1 MSHRSPLAALP
12 AGYVLRR
19 PRTADLDEAYDLISA
34 AAIAESGERYF
45 TRDDISGQWAAPDF
59 ELERDAWLVATP
71 DGTLAAFGHLGHGGY
86 TQHFGFGA
94 VHPDHASRGLGTYLL
109 RVEEARAREHAM
121 PAPPDARVSLI
132 FWLSTLNQPAL
143 RLAAHEG
150 YAPVR
155 RFWRMRLR
163 LGDTPPEPPAWPE
176 GIVPRTFVPGRDE
189 QAVYEA
195 LRTAFADHWG
205 TPVPPFDEW
214 LARYVQQE
222 GFDPSLWLIA
232 MAGDAIVGLALCRP
246 YVEMGWVGD
255 LGVLPAWRHRGLGLA
270 LLRAAIAE
278 FWRRGEHTVGLG
290 VDAANPTGATRLYEH
305 VGMQTYQA
313 WDVYEKVLHE
323 ESVRETPS

>member
-1 MSHRSPLAALP
+1 MSGMLAPATPP

-19 PRTADLDEAYDLISA
+19 PQGADLDGIYDIVSA

-45 TRDDISGQWAAPDF
+45 TREDIAGQWATPDF
-59 ELERDAWLVATP
+59 ELGRDIWQVVAP
-71 DGTLAAFGHLGHGGY
+71 DGALAAYGHLAHGGH

-94 VHPDHASRGLGTYLL
+94 VHPDHIGRGLGTYLL
-109 RVEEARAREHAM
+109 RVEETRAREHAV
-121 PAPPDARVSLI
+121 PALPDEKVSLT
-132 FWLSTLNQPAL
+132 FWISTFNQPAL
-143 RLAAHEG
+143 RLAAREG

-163 LGDTPPEPPAWPE
+163 LDDVPPEPPVWPE

-189 QAVYEA
+189 QTVYEA

-205 TPVPPFDEW
+205 AAIPPFDEW

-232 MAGDAIVGLALCRP
+232 MAGDAIAGLALCRP
-246 YVEMGWVGD
+246 YVEMGWVDD

-278 FWRRGEHTVGLG
+278 FWRRGERTVGLG
-290 VDAANPTGATRLYEH
+290 VDAANPTGATRLYERA
-305 VGMQTYQA
+305 GMRAYQA

-323 ESVRETPS
+323 GSEQETAS